1 MAREKLDSKT
11 IAHQLLVELL
21 VHQFAFPVKWVDTQ
35 ESLLSGKDAV
45 DRFIEFGP
53 SSVLLGMGQKTIKRK
68 VQSAERPAEANVQ
81 FLAMEEPTAQE
92 PAPEAAPER
101 PRLTR
106 ATTTSTKLLEPMTP
120 SVTIA
125 DVPVSA
131 EEVVRALVARKLKKP
146 ILSIPTTKSVKE
158 LCNGKSTLQNEIVGD
173 FHSEFTNLPDRPED
187 IPLKELVPAS
197 ASGGSLMLGRVS
209 SALLAK
215 LVSSKM
221 PARFNADAIG
231 KYLASKWGLG
241 PLPSVAV
248 MLFAIASEP
257 EARLASLPA
266 AEKYLDDTAAKYA
279 EWVGITLQARS
290 AQSTAGN
297 SGSSGAVDPTV
308 LAELTKTNTRM
319 AKKQFQAL
327 AEYLQVDLMKPS
339 STQESE
345 AMAAEL
351 QQKLDAWTAEFSED
365 FLTGVAS
372 TFSEKKNRRYNAWWN
387 AARQD
392 VSALFTGTLAEQ
404 LSNDNAALDAFLDR
418 LSNRADDSLLAT
430 IRSLSRRNQTE
441 IVPGLA
447 AIAHRA
453 EKAVCS
459 CIDRPATAKALLP
472 ATRPRT
478 TVSDDGNIKFTE
490 VARPGVSGRAAYVDV
505 LQSKTL
511 NGNPAVARFISLKS
525 AASSTD
531 LTNGML
537 ARIRTALDT
546 GMSFAGKNILIT
558 GAGQG
563 SIGAEVVQILL
574 TGGARVI
581 VTTSREPSSTAKYF
595 QQMCEESG
603 AKGSELILTRFN
615 QASAK
620 DCEKLIDH
628 IYDAAGLNRD
638 LDALLPFAAAPEGGT
653 EIQDVGAKNELV
665 HRLMLA
671 SVFRM
676 LGRVIKNK
684 RDRSIDC
691 HPTQVLLPL
700 SPNHGTFGGD
710 GMYAESKLGLESLL
724 NRVQSESWSDELTI
738 CGVKIGWTRGTGLM
752 NANDIVAEAIEDHGV
767 LTFSVQE
774 MAFNIAMLMTPELV
788 DLCENAPLMADFGG
802 GLSALEDCAKILSSA
817 RTEINTAAEVA
828 RAIKTEDDLER
839 AATRSVA
846 APSSKSSVAKKS
858 MLSVGFPRL
867 PYFETELS
875 PLEHLRNMNDPAETV
890 VVVGFSELGPW
901 GSARLRWE
909 IESKGKFSQVG
920 YMEMAWM
927 MDLIKHVDGP
937 TKTGYYVGWVDSKT
951 GEPVHDADIESK
963 YGEVIRSH
971 SGIRFVD
978 PEGSAG
984 YDPAKKEY
992 LHEIAIEEDL
1002 PEFEASTATAE
1013 AFRLRHGANVSIIP
1027 IDGTENCRVQVK
1039 RGAAIKIPKSVP
1051 FTWGSVAG
1059 QLPKGWSPNKY
1070 GIPEDLIPQLDPVS
1084 LYTICCVAE
1093 AFYSAGIPDPLE
1105 IFKHIHL
1112 SEIGNFLGSSMGGAL
1127 KTRQMYRDIYLDQDV
1142 QSDVLQETYLNT
1154 TGAWVNMLLLGSTG
1168 PIKTPMGACAT
1179 GVESIDSAFESIMA
1193 DKTRMCIV
1201 GGFDD
1206 FHEDESYG
1214 FSKMKATVNVAEEL
1228 AKGRLPSEMSRPT
1241 AESRSGFVEAHGCG
1255 VQILCRGD
1263 MALEMGL
1270 PVYGIIAGSTMAAD
1284 KVGRSVPAPGQGI
1297 LTFAR
1302 ETGQAQ
1308 LQTFLEQTGSAPP
1321 SSATQASDDE
1331 SGCGSPATL
1340 VTPPGSSQ
1348 GPNAIR
1354 RSSSGLRSQ
1363 RPTVSPLRASLETWG
1378 LTIDD
1383 LDVASLHGTS
1393 TKANDINEPEV
1404 ICKQMTHL
1412 GRTPGRPLW
1421 AICQKSVTGHP
1432 KAPAAAW
1439 MLNGCLQVMDTRI
1452 IPANRNADNVDPALQ
1467 TATHLCFPTI
1477 PVHVQDVK
1485 AFILTSFGFGQ
1496 KGGQVVGVAPK
1507 YFFATLDEEVYKDYS
1522 VRVRKRSKFADRAYA
1537 KALMSNAIV
1546 KVQDHSPYA
1555 QEDQSRIFMDPLSR
1569 ITKVA
1574 ETGSYHFDAKDIRNV
1589 ADVKARLTRLVRG
1602 ERLNARPDAASGL
1615 AQAAKSAQAWIE
1627 KQTNG
1632 RSSLDTSTVG
1642 IDLVDLGAF
1651 SAHENETFIERNFT
1665 DQEKDF
1671 ARQSLDQKMA
1681 FASRWAA
1688 KEAVFKCLHTQTK
1701 GAGAA
1706 MKDIEIVK
1714 SDNAPKVK
1722 LHNDCIRAGRK
1733 AGLEEIQLS
1742 ISHGE
1747 DCLIA
1752 VAIGIAGNG
1761 PAKYTL

>member
-1 MAREKLDSKT
+1 
-11 IAHQLLVELL
+11 
-21 VHQFAFPVKWVDTQ
+21 
-35 ESLLSGKDAV
+35 
-45 DRFIEFGP
+45 
-53 SSVLLGMGQKTIKRK
+53 MGQKTIKRK
-68 VQSAERPAEANVQ
+68 IQSAERPAEADVA
-81 FLAMEEPTAQE
+81 FLASTQHSKDLCYEYDAPEEVAVEEPVDET
-92 PAPEAAPER
+92 PAPETAPER
-101 PRLTR
+101 PPLSR
-106 ATTTSTKLLEPMTP
+106 AKTAAVKPQETAAPTTA
-120 SVTIA
+120 TIA
-125 DVPVSA
+125 DVPLSA
-131 EEVVRALVARKLKKP
+131 EEIVRALVARKLKKP
-146 ILSIPTTKSVKE
+146 ILSIPTSKSVKE

-197 ASGGSLMLGRVS
+197 QSLMLGRVS
-209 SALLAK
+209 SALLSK

-241 PLPSVAV
+241 PLRSVAV
-248 MLFAIASEP
+248 MLFAIAAEP
-257 EARLASLPA
+257 EARLGSVAA

-279 EWVGITLQARS
+279 EWAGITLQERS
-290 AQSTAGN
+290 TQSSAGGG
-297 SGSSGAVDPTV
+297 GSSGTVDPTV
-308 LAELTKTNTRM
+308 LAELTKTNTRL
-319 AKKQFQAL
+319 AKRQFQAL

-339 STQESE
+339 SEQESE
-345 AMAAEL
+345 ALAVEL
-351 QQKLDAWTAEFSED
+351 QQKLDAWTAEFSEE
-365 FLTGVAS
+365 FLAGVAP
-372 TFSEKKNRRYNAWWN
+372 TFSEKKSRRYNAWWN

-392 VSALFTGTLAEQ
+392 VLALFSGNLQED
-404 LSNDNAALDAFLDR
+404 LSRDAAALEAFLDR
-418 LSNRADDSLLAT
+418 LSNRAGESLLAMT
-430 IRSLSRRNQTE
+430 RSLSRRNQANA
-441 IVPGLA
+441 IPGLTD
-447 AIAHRA
+447 IARRA
-453 EKAVCS
+453 EKAISS
-459 CIDRPATAKALLP
+459 CIDRPATAKVHLP

-478 TVSDDGNIKFTE
+478 TVSDEGDIKFNE
-490 VARPGVSGRAAYVDV
+490 VPRPDVSGHAAYADV
-505 LQSKTL
+505 LQAKDL
-511 NGNPAVARFISLKS
+511 NGHPAAARFVSLKS
-525 AASSTD
+525 AHSHTD

-537 ARIRTALDT
+537 DRIRTALDS

-563 SIGAEVVQILL
+563 SIGAEVVRILL

-595 QQMCEESG
+595 QQMYEESG

-620 DCEKLIDH
+620 DCENLVDH
-628 IYDAAGLNRD
+628 IYDSSGLDRD
-638 LDALLPFAAAPEGGT
+638 LDAVLPFAAAPEGGT

-710 GMYAESKLGLESLL
+710 GMYAESKLGLESLV
-724 NRVQSESWSDELTI
+724 NRVQSESWSDELAI

-802 GLSALEDCAKILSSA
+802 GLSALEDCAKILSAA
-817 RTEINTAAEVA
+817 RTEINTAADVA
-828 RAIKTEDDLER
+828 RAVKAEDDLER
-839 AATRSVA
+839 AASRTLP
-846 APSSKSSVAKKS
+846 APSSTSPVAKKS
-858 MLSVGFPRL
+858 MLRIGFPRL
-867 PYFETELS
+867 PDFELELS
-875 PLEHLRNMNDPAETV
+875 PLEHLRDIKDPSETV

-909 IESKGKFSQVG
+909 IESKGDFSQVG

-937 TKTGYYVGWVDSKT
+937 TKNGYYVGWVDSKT
-951 GEPVHDADIESK
+951 GESVHDAEIEAR
-963 YGEVIRSH
+963 YGEVIRKH

-984 YDPAKKEY
+984 YDPSKKEY
-992 LHEIAIEEDL
+992 LHEVAVEEDL
-1002 PEFEASTATAE
+1002 PEFEASSATAE
-1013 AFRLRHGANVSIIP
+1013 AFRLRHGTNVSISP
-1027 IDGTENCRVQVK
+1027 IEGTENCRVQVK
-1039 RGAAIKIPKSVP
+1039 RGASIKIPKSVP

-1059 QLPKGWSPNKY
+1059 QLPKGWSPKKY

-1093 AFYSAGIPDPLE
+1093 AFYSAGITDPLE
-1105 IFKHIHL
+1105 IFKYIHL

-1127 KTRQMYRDIYLDQDV
+1127 KTRQMYRDIYLDKDI

-1179 GVESIDSAFESIMA
+1179 GVESIDSAFESIMS

-1214 FSKMKATVNVAEEL
+1214 FSTMKATVNVEEEL

-1263 MALEMGL
+1263 VALEMGL

-1308 LQTFLEQTGSAPP
+1308 LDKSSP
-1321 SSATQASDDE
+1321 STNTTSRT
-1331 SGCGSPATL
+1331 
-1340 VTPPGSSQ
+1340 SSVSL
-1348 GPNAIR
+1348 AR
-1354 RSSSGLRSQ
+1354 RGA
-1363 RPTVSPLRASLETWG
+1363 TVSPLRASLDAWG

-1393 TKANDINEPEV
+1393 TKANDLNEPEV
-1404 ICKQMTHL
+1404 ICKQMDHL

-1439 MLNGCLQVMDTRI
+1439 MLNGCLQVMDSRT

-1467 TATHLCFPTI
+1467 TATHLCFPTR
-1477 PVHVQDVK
+1477 PVRVQDVR

-1522 VRVRKRSKFADRAYA
+1522 VRVTKRSKTADRAYA

-1546 KVQDHSPYA
+1546 KVQDHSPYE

-1569 ITKVA
+1569 ITEDA
-1574 ETGSYHFDAKDIRNV
+1574 ETGSYHFDTKDIRNV

-1615 AQAAKSAQAWIE
+1615 AQAARSAQAWIE
-1627 KQTNG
+1627 KQTGG
-1632 RSSLDTSTVG
+1632 RSSVDTSTVG
-1642 IDLVDLGAF
+1642 IDLVDLSAF

-1665 DQEKDF
+1665 EQEKAF
-1671 ARQSLDQKMA
+1671 AKQSLDQKMA

-1722 LHNDCIRAGRK
+1722 LHNDCIKAGRK
-1733 AGLEEIQLS
+1733 AGLEDIQLS